1 MYVNIVCYNDSSSLK
16 KSCLNAHRT
25 CSSHATVGHD
35 DEAGWNDAQWG
46 LWEKAGAHVGYSWSL
61 CGGVGRWTLW
71 AHCCGALSVSL
82 VSLTHGQQ
90 SYSRRNGLSFT
101 APLLVQ
107 GPSLISRCAA
117 ESLTNVQYVPCCM
130 CLHKIMR
137 TRRESMLFMKNFI
150 NSKCIAFPPT

>member
-101 APLLVQ
+101 APLSGARTL
-107 GPSLISRCAA
+107 PHLSLRC
-117 ESLTNVQYVPCCM
+117 
-130 CLHKIMR
+130 
-137 TRRESMLFMKNFI
+137 RESD
-150 NSKCIAFPPT
+150 KCPICAVLHVPTQNNEKGKYAVYEKLYKQ